1 MSRGRV
7 ELLQWFGLLAA
18 PLAWAVHLAVG
29 YYLELAH
36 CDLRH
41 PISGWTQAQI
51 ALTATAALVAL
62 LAELAAARVYLELR
76 RVEGDA
82 PGPRGRQHFFAI
94 GGMVGNV
101 LFLVAILLTG
111 VTLVTTAA
119 CRQS

>member
-1 MSRGRV
+1 MSRLRL

-18 PLAWAVHLAVG
+18 PLAWAVHLTVG

-36 CDLRH
+36 CESRH
-41 PISGWTQAQI
+41 WVSGWSTAQI
-51 ALTATAALVAL
+51 ALTSGAALVAV
-62 LAELAAARVYLELR
+62 LAELAATRVYLELR
-76 RVEGDA
+76 QLGNDD

-94 GGMVGNV
+94 GGMVGNM

-111 VTLVTTAA
+111 VTLVSTAA